1 MYQLCADRLQ
11 SDIDIIGI
19 AWLSNFNM
27 LGGFW
32 IQAFLTVV
40 CVFVLYTL
48 SKIMRYLT
56 REARPVRA
64 MPTSNRRRLGHFEEM
79 LDIQSMEKT
88 GTGNICVS
96 ISITSKQSLVHQH
109 VRDALLLLS
118 KRQPMLRAVIATM
131 ANGDKYFEI
140 KEINEVI
147 TMLDITTSDVKAF
160 DWQSMWFE
168 YTAKQSGNG
177 LLWRVVIL
185 QEEFMQDTKDYANT
199 LMFNFNHACID
210 GVSSVK
216 FCEQFLKYMNE
227 LANGTTT
234 ADEEISSLEL
244 LPQVHEI
251 VTRGRTWHSLFNF
264 MLAYCGLRPIMKFCL
279 EKMFN
284 RLIQKKPCNPYHVQ
298 FPPNSEI
305 STSGVPSLPQLS
317 VKVFTENETK
327 DIIKACRA
335 NNCTVTGAIA
345 AAAHLAFCELIEPD
359 QSNSEVE
366 LELPF
371 AIDAQRFCNPKPHQ
385 EYLGQFAYT
394 CQNVYMKC
402 LTGDTGYFWKL
413 AQETTQRIKDFVEKE
428 AYVSEA
434 TVLNGLLEPRELFNL
449 LVGDDLF
456 AKAGCNFISS
466 IGCFNFGNSQSET
479 YKLHECFINTLA
491 HGMRF
496 TFCHFNH
503 TINSKMTWQIAT
515 NYAVHTKH
523 AEKFANLCFG
533 MLSKMSQMQ
542 PRRK

>member
-1 MYQLCADRLQ
+1 
-11 SDIDIIGI
+11 
-19 AWLSNFNM
+19 M

-40 CVFVLYTL
+40 CVFALYTL

-56 REARPVRA
+56 REVRPLRA
-64 MPTSNRRRLGHFEEM
+64 MSLNSTGSNRRRLGNFEET
-79 LDIQSMEKT
+79 LDILSTEKS

-109 VRDALLLLS
+109 ALLLLS
-118 KRQPMLRAVIATM
+118 KRQPMLRAVIAM
-131 ANGDKYFEI
+131 ANGHRYFEI
-140 KEINEVI
+140 KEINEV
-147 TMLDITTSDVKAF
+147 MLDITTSDVKAF
-160 DWQSMWFE
+160 DWQSVWFE

-216 FCEQFLKYMNE
+216 FCEQFLNYMNE

-234 ADEEISSLEL
+234 ADEEVSSLEL
-244 LPQVHEI
+244 LPHVHDI
-251 VTRGRTWHSLFNF
+251 VTRGRIWHSLFNF
-264 MLAYCGLRPIMKFCL
+264 ILAYCGIRSIMKFCM
-279 EKMFN
+279 ENMFN
-284 RLIQKKPCNPYHVQ
+284 RLIQKKPSNPYHVQ
-298 FPPNSEI
+298 FPPNSVV
-305 STSGVPSLPQLS
+305 STSAVPSLPQLS

-402 LTGDTGYFWKL
+402 LTGDTVYFWKL

-449 LVGDDLF
+449 LVSDDLF
-456 AKAGCNFISS
+456 AKGGCNYISS
-466 IGCFNFGNSQSET
+466 FGCFTFGNPQSET
-479 YKLHECFINTLA
+479 YKLHECFINSLA
-491 HGMRF
+491 HGMLY

-515 NYAVHTKH
+515 NYTVHTKH
-523 AEKFANLCFG
+523 AEKFANLCFS
-533 MLSKMSQMQ
+533 MLSKMSQNAN
-542 PRRK
+542 